1 LALIAQER
9 DQPFTYDHGAITRGD
24 RAQKEIALVFTGDTF
39 ADGGAHI
46 RQVLV
51 RQHVKASFFFT
62 GNFYREPSFKTLI
75 AGLRA
80 DGHYLGAHSDA
91 HLLYCAWEK
100 RDSLLVT
107 QEQFTEDL
115 AANYREM
122 EKFGI
127 AKTAARYFLPPY
139 EWHNATISAWTQAW
153 GLQLVNYTPG
163 TRSPADYTYPEMQ
176 TRYVP
181 SAKIYQS
188 ILSYEKSHAEGLNG
202 FILLSHIGADPR
214 RTDKFYFML
223 EELLRTLRGRG
234 YRFKRID
241 ELLERK
247 KSNLFEAFGITNCDA
262 KLKRRPAIVT
272 HITCSIYT
280 TDKITYRFTIC
291 SLIVFVILLLPLR
304 SYPPTPPAAAAESPL
319 C

>member
-1 LALIAQER
+1 MTTNHVFKASTPARIFVICFFGLALAAQGLDSR
-9 DQPFTYDHGAITRGD
+9 FAYDHGAIIRGN
-24 RAQKEIALVFTGDTF
+24 RVKKEIALVFTGDTF

-46 RQVLV
+46 RQILA
-51 RQHVKASFFFT
+51 QQKIKASFFLT
-62 GNFYREPSFKTLI
+62 GNFYREPNFKSLI
-75 AGLRA
+75 EGLIA

-91 HLLYCAWEK
+91 HLLYCTWEN

-107 QEQFTEDL
+107 REQLIEDL

-153 GLQLVNYTPG
+153 GIQLVNYTPG

-176 TRYVP
+176 VRYVP

-188 ILSYEKSHAEGLNG
+188 ILSYETSHDEGLNG
-202 FILLSHIGADPR
+202 FILLSHIGTDPR

-223 EELLRTLRGRG
+223 EKLLQTLCDKG

-241 ELLERK
+241 KLL
-247 KSNLFEAFGITNCDA
+247 D
-262 KLKRRPAIVT
+262 
-272 HITCSIYT
+272 
-280 TDKITYRFTIC
+280 
-291 SLIVFVILLLPLR
+291 R
-304 SYPPTPPAAAAESPL
+304 SE
-319 C
+319 

>member
-1 LALIAQER
+1 MWFKLNLFKRLLEKMDHKSALPTPAWILVLYVFISTLPSQEL
-9 DQPFTYDHGAITRGD
+9 DTHFTHDHGAIIRGD
-24 RAQKEIALVFTGDTF
+24 RTKKEIALVFTSDTF

-46 RQVLV
+46 RQVLA
-51 RQHVKASFFFT
+51 QQQVKASFFFT
-62 GNFYREPSFKTLI
+62 GNFYRHRDFKTLI
-75 AGLRA
+75 EGLIA

-107 QEQFTEDL
+107 REQFIADL

-122 EKFGI
+122 KKFWI
-127 AKTAARYFLPPY
+127 AKSAAYYFLPPY

-163 TRSPADYTYPEMQ
+163 TRSHADYTYPEMQ

-188 ILSYEKSHAEGLNG
+188 ILSCETSHAEGLNG
-202 FILLSHIGADPR
+202 FILLSHIGTDPR
-214 RTDKFYFML
+214 RTDKFYFRL
-223 EELLRTLRGRG
+223 EKLLRSLRARS

-241 ELLERK
+241 ELLEWP
-247 KSNLFEAFGITNCDA
+247 E
-262 KLKRRPAIVT
+262 
-272 HITCSIYT
+272 
-280 TDKITYRFTIC
+280 
-291 SLIVFVILLLPLR
+291 
-304 SYPPTPPAAAAESPL
+304 
-319 C
+319 

>member
-1 LALIAQER
+1 MTMNHASEASTPTRIFVICLFGLALIAQEHNAR
-9 DQPFTYDHGAITRGD
+9 FTYDHGGIIRGD
-24 RAQKEIALVFTGDTF
+24 RTQKELALVFTGDTF

-46 RQVLV
+46 RRVLA
-51 RQHVKASFFFT
+51 QQQIKASFLLT
-62 GNFYREPSFKTLI
+62 GNFYRHPGFKTLI
-75 AGLRA
+75 ENLVG

-91 HLLYCAWEK
+91 HLLYCAWEN

-107 QEQFTEDL
+107 QAQFTEDL

-127 AKTAARYFLPPY
+127 AKTSARYFLPPY
-139 EWHNATISAWTQAW
+139 EWYNATISAWTQAW

-176 TRYVP
+176 ARYVP

-188 ILSYEKSHAEGLNG
+188 ILTYETSHAEGLNG
-202 FILLSHIGADPR
+202 FILLSHIGTDPR

-223 EELLRTLRGRG
+223 EKLLRTLRDRG

-241 ELLERK
+241 ELLE
-247 KSNLFEAFGITNCDA
+247 KSE
-262 KLKRRPAIVT
+262 
-272 HITCSIYT
+272 
-280 TDKITYRFTIC
+280 
-291 SLIVFVILLLPLR
+291 
-304 SYPPTPPAAAAESPL
+304 
-319 C
+319 

>member
-1 LALIAQER
+1 MNHKSALPTPTWILVCCAAISTLPAQELGA
-9 DQPFTYDHGAITRGD
+9 PFTHDHGAIIRGD
-24 RAQKEIALVFTGDTF
+24 RTKKEIALVFTGDTF

-46 RQVLV
+46 RRTLT
-51 RQHVKASFFFT
+51 RQRVKAAFFFT
-62 GNFYREPSFKTLI
+62 GNFYRNPDFKKLI
-75 AGLRA
+75 TGLRA

-100 RDSLLVT
+100 RDSLLVS
-107 QEQFTEDL
+107 QEQFTADL

-139 EWHNATISAWTQAW
+139 EWYNDAISAWTQAE

-163 TRSPADYTYPEMQ
+163 TRSHADYTYPEMQ

-181 SAKIYQS
+181 SDKIYQS
-188 ILSYEKSHAEGLNG
+188 ILSYEESHAEGMNG
-202 FILLSHIGADPR
+202 FILLSHIGVDPR

-223 EELLRTLRGRG
+223 EKLLQTLRDKG

-241 ELLERK
+241 ALLERK
-247 KSNLFEAFGITNCDA
+247 
-262 KLKRRPAIVT
+262 
-272 HITCSIYT
+272 
-280 TDKITYRFTIC
+280 
-291 SLIVFVILLLPLR
+291 
-304 SYPPTPPAAAAESPL
+304 
-319 C
+319 